1 MNRNIYRRIEVC
13 FPVYNAQLRSQLIKM
28 LALQVADTMQAV
40 VLDEQMNNIPAQ
52 GEYLVR
58 SQEEISNFIV
68 KNQHV

>member
-1 MNRNIYRRIEVC
+1 
-13 FPVYNAQLRSQLIKM
+13 M